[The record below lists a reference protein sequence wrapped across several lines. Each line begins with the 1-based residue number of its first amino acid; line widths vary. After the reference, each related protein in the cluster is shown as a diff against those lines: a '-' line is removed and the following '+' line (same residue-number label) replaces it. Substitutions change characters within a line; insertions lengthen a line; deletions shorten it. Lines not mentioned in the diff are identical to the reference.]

1 MTFGEM
7 FLATDVPYSV
17 AENSGQPA
25 AAPSR
30 SFSLVSHLA
39 LITLLTALPLIILAF
54 LATVQILQTQRE
66 TIRETL
72 RGNARALAASVGT
85 EVDTQ
90 IAIARVLSLSP
101 TLLSGDIS
109 SFEREANSIRLNFP
123 GSEIVLSSPD
133 GQQLINTL
141 SAPGEPLPVRRNAEI
156 MARVLATKQFV
167 VSDVYTGRIAGRPM
181 TAIEM
186 PVIRNGD
193 PAYVLSVL
201 IPATRFQQLINDQ
214 NYPSDWVLGIL
225 DSKANFVA
233 RIPDPDRVGTPASE
247 EWRNAIKQSAEGLIE
262 NNLLEGDAVITAYA
276 ATSHGWTAGV
286 ALRKTALDAPVKKTL
301 MQLAGAIAASVALS
315 FLLAWLVGRRLSS
328 RASSLRHTALD
339 LARGALVKARSTGV
353 ADYDELLRAFAQTSG
368 LLRESS
374 HQRDKFER
382 ALVSSGNLLQ
392 ASVEIAQIAPYEWD
406 PCTDEVKAD
415 RRFNTLW
422 GLSPDA
428 KANSSSL
435 IALVDAK
442 GRHLI
447 RTKIAAALNPAGD
460 GLFFAEFRL
469 SRQADGIERWLTC
482 RSRTV
487 FSDGKA
493 VSVIGAIRDISSR
506 KNYEARILTRE
517 KEFRDLADAMPQLVW
532 TADAD
537 GQLTYYNK
545 RREDYHCRDA
555 QGMEWQH
562 LIHPDDV
569 IRTQDAWDHAKKTGE
584 TYAVEH
590 RLMRAD
596 GTYSWH
602 LSRAVSVK
610 EDDVHSVKWYGTAT
624 DIDENKRREEH
635 VSVLMSEIAHR
646 SKNLIAV
653 IQAVARQTSR
663 SSTNISEFNEKFSA
677 RLQSLAGSQ
686 DLLIAKDGTGVDL
699 ADLVHLQLG
708 HFAGLIGTRIA
719 VSGPTMRLEATAAQS
734 IGMALHELATNAAK
748 YGALANERG
757 RIDLLWGI
765 ENAEDGAKLSITWRE
780 TGGPAVVPP
789 QRSGLGTM
797 VIQRLVADRIGGLA
811 ELEFLPEGVI
821 WRCKADIGI
830 VVGSVLD
837 A

>member
-1 MTFGEM
+1 M
-7 FLATDVPYSV
+7 FLATDVPYTV
-17 AENSGQPA
+17 AEHSGQPA

-101 TLLSGDIS
+101 TLLSGDVS
-109 SFEREANSIRLNFP
+109 SFEHEANSIRLNFP

-133 GQQLINTL
+133 GQQLINTM
-141 SAPGEPLPVRRNAEI
+141 SAPGEPLPIRRNAEI
-156 MARVLATKQFV
+156 MARVLATKKLV

-181 TAIEM
+181 TAIEL
-186 PVIRNGD
+186 PVIKNGD

-406 PCTDEVKAD
+406 PCTDEVKAGP
-415 RRFNTLW
+415 RFNTLW

-469 SRQADGIERWLTC
+469 SHSTDGKERWLTC
-482 RSRTV
+482 RSRTL
-487 FSDGKA
+487 FADGKA
-493 VSVIGAIRDISSR
+493 VSVIGAVRDISSR
-506 KNYEARILTRE
+506 KTYEARILTRE

-537 GQLTYYNK
+537 GELTYYNRK
-545 RREDYHCRDA
+545 RDDYRTRSGT
-555 QGMEWQH
+555 GMEWQD
-562 LIHPDDV
+562 LIHPDDMAST
-569 IRTQDAWDHAKKTGE
+569 REAWEKAQLGGQ
-584 TYAVEH
+584 TYEMEH

-596 GTYSWH
+596 GIYAWH
-602 LSRAVSVK
+602 LSRALPMRDANGSVT
-610 EDDVHSVKWYGTAT
+610 KWYGTAT
-624 DIDENKRREEH
+624 DIDESKQRESY
-635 VSVLMSEIAHR
+635 VRVLMGEIAHR
-646 SKNLIAV
+646 SKNMIAV
-653 IQAVARQTSR
+653 IQAIARQTATTSDGLK
-663 SSTNISEFNEKFSA
+663 EFNEKFSA

-686 DLLIAKDGTGVDL
+686 DLLIAQDGTGVYL
-699 ADLVHLQLG
+699 NDLVNLQLG
-708 HFAGLIGTRIA
+708 HFAGLIGTRIF
-719 VSGPTMRLEATAAQS
+719 VEGCPIRLEATAAQA
-734 IGMALHELATNAAK
+734 IGMALHELSTNAAK
-748 YGALANERG
+748 YGALSRDEG
-757 RIDLLWGI
+757 EIDFRWKI
-765 ENAEDGAKLSITWRE
+765 EKAENGEKLSMTWTE
-780 TGGPAVVPP
+780 TGGPKVVPP
-789 QRSGLGTM
+789 TRTGLGSM
-797 VIQRLVADRIGGLA
+797 IIQRLAGDRISGTA
-811 ELEFLPEGVI
+811 ELQYLP
-821 WRCKADIGI
+821 AGI
-830 VVGSVLD
+830 VWHCEADVASIVVK
-837 A
+837 